1 MGTKNTDLV
10 ANFEATPQ
18 VKNNAAELHGVLRTA
33 HGTVELAAGD
43 SDNDDDEDSDDDD
56 KKSN

>member
-10 ANFEATPQ
+10 ANFEASPQ
-18 VKNNAAELHGVLRTA
+18 VANNSAELHGVLRTA

-43 SDNDDDEDSDDDD
+43 SDNDDIVMLS
-56 KKSN
+56 